1 MYVVANVIE
10 KLKTS
15 GIPKNLFEPILFI
28 IALNVEDNNMGSPNF
43 VLEGKNLDK

>member
-10 KLKTS
+10 KFKTS
-15 GIPKNLFEPILFI
+15 GIPKNLLSQFFI
-28 IALNVEDNNMGSPNF
+28 IALNVKDNNMGLPNF

>member
-1 MYVVANVIE
+1 MYVVVNVIE
-10 KLKTS
+10 NFKTS
-15 GIPKNLFEPILFI
+15 GIPKNLLSRFLI